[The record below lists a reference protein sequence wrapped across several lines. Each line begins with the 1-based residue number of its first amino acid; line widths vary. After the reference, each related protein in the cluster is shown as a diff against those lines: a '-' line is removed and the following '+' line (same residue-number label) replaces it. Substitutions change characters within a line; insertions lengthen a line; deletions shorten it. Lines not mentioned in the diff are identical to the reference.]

1 MKVFDLHCGQGHIFE
16 GWFGSEADYQEQQQR
31 GLLECPVCGDGTI
44 TKGLS
49 APRLN
54 LGVAAPQSQQSE
66 QAAEVLESAEPAKGA
81 APVTTL
87 PDGTPEKLRAMQAAW
102 LQLSRQLAQGSE
114 DVGTHFT
121 EQALAMHRGEQAE
134 KPIRGQATP
143 EQARELV
150 EEGVPILPLA
160 LPKISGETLQ

>member
-1 MKVFDLHCGQGHIFE
+1 MKVLDLHCAQGHVFE
-16 GWFGSEADYQEQQQR
+16 GWFGSEADFQQQGER
-31 GLLECPVCGDGTI
+31 GLLQCPVCGDT
-44 TKGLS
+44 TVRKGLS

-54 LGVAAPQSQQSE
+54 LGASAPQAAAAPG
-66 QAAEVLESAEPAKGA
+66 VPAMGM
-81 APVTTL
+81 L
-87 PDGTPEKLRAMQAAW
+87 PDGAPEKLRAMQAAW

-114 DVGTHFT
+114 DVGAHFT
-121 EQALAMHRGEQAE
+121 EQALAMHRGERAE